1 VEIVIFKKDNLKI
14 GIVYGLI
21 APLLAMFIYY
31 FIVFADKITISEYL
45 FYLRTNRSLL
55 TGVSSISL
63 VANAILFT
71 VFINTYRD
79 KSAKGVFVI
88 TLVYG
93 IAVLL
98 IKLFA

>member
-1 VEIVIFKKDNLKI
+1 VEIVIFKKDNLKL

-21 APLLAMFIYY
+21 APMLAMLLYY
-31 FIVFADKITISEYL
+31 FIVLADKITFSEYL

-63 VANAILFT
+63 VANAIVFT
-71 VFINTYRD
+71 IFVNTRRD
-79 KSAKGVFVI
+79 KSAKGVFVT

-93 IAVLL
+93 LAVLL
-98 IKLFA
+98 LKFIN

>member
-1 VEIVIFKKDNLKI
+1 VIFKKDNLKI

-31 FIVFADKITISEYL
+31 FIVFADKITISEYF
-45 FYLRTNRSLL
+45 FYLRTN
-55 TGVSSISL
+55 ISL